1 MIVSHQLQRRLYRF
15 TIIRQLF
22 QRRVILQ
29 FPIVRQQIYSCLQM
43 QLEEVERT
51 PMHGQDQTDLLQM
64 FKIRLLQ
71 MQILLTMV
79 LTQ

>member
-1 MIVSHQLQRRLYRF
+1 
-15 TIIRQLF
+15 
-22 QRRVILQ
+22 
-29 FPIVRQQIYSCLQM
+29 M